1 MQDRLRHIRVLLRPY
16 KDVLLF
22 MTALLCAHFFWKF
35 TVDAEELD
43 RNIYWFGLDISL
55 PFNLLSEHIARTV
68 AWLIGLTRD
77 TIHYI
82 PPERLR
88 FDTGNGSI
96 IVWGC
101 TGLKQSFIWLI
112 IMLFAR
118 GSWKRK
124 LWFVPLGW
132 LCIYVFNIIR
142 ITLVTMAVEFHP
154 EWFELLHSYLFKYL
168 FYFMLFMLWV
178 GWTEKLGKANTIA

>member
-1 MQDRLRHIRVLLRPY
+1 MLLRPY

-43 RNIYWFGLDISL
+43 RDIYWFGLDISL